1 MLSDTIENYK
11 NWLQREKVL
20 CASQELKDTFVYETA
35 FVLRRAACSYSIH
48 PFSTDEGIPL
58 YRILHRGV
66 SYKVKVFTGEKYSYS
81 VWSTDA
87 PIFGIKEPTQYLSFL
102 TITEGWFASP
112 IYEGPLVLH
121 ACSNEEAEKE
131 VLKYAINIIKK
142 ETLKLEEYYN

>member
-1 MLSDTIENYK
+1 MLSGTIENYK

-35 FVLRRAACSYSIH
+35 FVLRRAACSYSIL

-66 SYKVKVFTGEKYSYS
+66 SYTVKVSTGEEYSYS
-81 VWSTDA
+81 VS
-87 PIFGIKEPTQYLSFL
+87 PILGIKEQYLSFL

-112 IYEGPLVLH
+112 IYEGPLVSF
-121 ACSNEEAEKE
+121 AYSNEEAEKK
-131 VLKYAINIIKK
+131 VLEYAINIIKK